1 MGREAEAK
9 RLRRAQRAVRAQ
21 LEKAILAA
29 RRAGRDEVA
38 AAADVMAHHAGRDA
52 AACAEE
58 IQTWLSPHLQPSV
71 ASPSPV

>member
-38 AAADVMAHHAGRDA
+38 AAADVMAHHTGRDA

-58 IQTWLSPHLQPSV
+58 IQTWLSPHLQLSV